1 MPDTP
6 LVPEDDGLSQYR
18 RRAAF
23 PNLTVEQK
31 RALTRG
37 VRGVHYDE
45 RIDRFT
51 AAITVEGHRRW
62 LGSFLTVAGA
72 AAAFAEVRRENPITR
87 PGTSRF
93 DAQLETIPKLYRA
106 FRDNCELDVYGHPA
120 KGQVFTAPDG
130 QVFRVTGKV
139 TFPPKKGGRNR
150 KYVFLKW
157 SSRCRVCGAVY
168 ELKTNARARVI
179 NSITRTCEKHRGKG
193 GQFRSPARDAGEVA
207 VVVEPEGQGDKFDS
221 MTDEEL
227 TAYMNTP
234 DDGSDLV

>member
-1 MPDTP
+1 LHLVCPRTGEASLPDTP

-23 PNLTVEQK
+23 PNLSVEQK
-31 RALTRG
+31 RALTKG
-37 VRGVHYDE
+37 IKGVHYDD

-72 AAAFAEVRRENPITR
+72 AAAFEDVRRENPIRR

-93 DAQLETIPKLYRA
+93 DPDLETIPKLYRE
-106 FRDNCELDVYGHPA
+106 FRNNCELDEYGHPA

-130 QVFRVTGKV
+130 QVFTVIGKV
-139 TFPPKKGGRNR
+139 TFQPKKNGRNR

-157 SSRCRVCGAVY
+157 ASRCRVCGCEY
-168 ELKTNARARVI
+168 DLKTNARVRAI
-179 NSITRTCEKHRGKG
+179 SSITRTCKEHRGKG
-193 GQFRSPARDAGEVA
+193 GQFRSPPV
-207 VVVEPEGQGDKFDS
+207 GDKFDG
-221 MTDEEL
+221 MTDVEL
-227 TAYMNTP
+227 DAYINTP
-234 DDGSDLV
+234 EDGSDLI